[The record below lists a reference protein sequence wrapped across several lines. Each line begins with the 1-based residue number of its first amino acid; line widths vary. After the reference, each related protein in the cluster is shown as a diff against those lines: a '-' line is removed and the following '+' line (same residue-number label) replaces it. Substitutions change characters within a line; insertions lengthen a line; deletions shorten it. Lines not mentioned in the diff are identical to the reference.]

1 MPTGARRARVART
14 MPVTVDH
21 GQQLRVGVALRPP
34 LNTEWQ
40 PVSRAAVA
48 VASRCAP
55 GGHRAPETAT
65 RRISAVSATRGELT
79 GRHPLAILALA
90 PSPDAGRRLS
100 GRRTAPALRRAGRR
114 RNLEPATEPIQA
126 VRDPGRGRPPRAA
139 RQPRGMPV
147 DGGYQEQLSRLV
159 RCCPVKQEPAGHA
172 TAWRRHRTPRTGA
185 LTTVDDAP
193 ASHLNREGGSTR
205 ADRGAVRSWAPGCPP
220 SSETT
225 RAATPTRRP
234 ACTTPAG
241 RRSPVPRVRPSPGTC
256 SGPTHA
262 RPLLHLRP
270 DRCRRRSSGP
280 SRLQGDRGRGNDR
293 PGRPV

>member
-1 MPTGARRARVART
+1 MLTGARRDRVART

-21 GQQLRVGVALRPP
+21 GQQF
-34 LNTEWQ
+34 
-40 PVSRAAVA
+40 AVP
-48 VASRCAP
+48 SRCAP
-55 GGHRAPETAT
+55 RRSSGCGNRHRTHLAGFRDS
-65 RRISAVSATRGELT
+65 RRADRP
-79 GRHPLAILALA
+79 GRPGD
-90 PSPDAGRRLS
+90 PDARTLTGRRLS
-100 GRRTAPALRRAGRR
+100 RRRIAAALHRAGRR

-126 VRDPGRGRPPRAA
+126 LRDPGRGPPPGRPDSREACLW
-139 RQPRGMPV
+139 RGV
-147 DGGYQEQLSRLV
+147 SGAVSRLV
-159 RCCPVKQEPAGHA
+159 RCCRVKQEPAGHA
-172 TAWRRHRTPRTGA
+172 TAWRKHRTPRTGA

-205 ADRGAVRSWAPGCPP
+205 ADRGAGRSWAPGCPP